1 MKTAKPM
8 NTHSLEPNNWNL
20 AYREYLIHF
29 ALSRISD
36 YGTAE
41 DLVQETFL
49 SGWKGRRHFRG
60 DCSERTW
67 LVGILKNKI
76 IDHYRKSGR
85 RPAILSGDFDS
96 DRLDS
101 SESSSWID
109 RQPDLRTAGQ
119 PVAEVESNE
128 FLEDLETAVANLPEK
143 MVLAF
148 RMRELEGYST
158 EEIVDALDISKSNLW
173 VLIHRAKQTLS
184 EELKD
189 NWEGIGSFGEK
200 AAA

>member
-1 MKTAKPM
+1 M
-8 NTHSLEPNNWNL
+8 NTHTLDPNSWNL
-20 AYREYLIHF
+20 AYREYLVHF
-29 ALSRISD
+29 ALARISD

-49 SGWKGRRHFRG
+49 AGWKGRRHFRG

-76 IDHYRKSGR
+76 IDHYRRTGR
-85 RPAILSGDFDS
+85 RPAILSGDVEGDNS
-96 DRLDS
+96 DF
-101 SESSSWID
+101 SESGSWID
-109 RQPDLRTAGQ
+109 RQPDQRMAGQ
-119 PVAEVESNE
+119 PVAEAESNE
-128 FLEDLETAVANLPEK
+128 FLEELESAVANLPEK
-143 MVLAF
+143 MGKAF

-158 EEIVDALDISKSNLW
+158 DEIVDALDISKSNLW

-184 EELKD
+184 EEMKE
-189 NWEGIGSFGEK
+189 NWAEIGSFGEK